1 LKWLQQRIDELPV
14 EGRWH
19 ALARGSMRDELQQQQ
34 GALVAQVLRQGE
46 GDTTSRVQ
54 RWMEQGGDTLKFTLS
69 MFADMRALRSMD
81 YATASVAVR
90 RLAQLVIAGE
100 R

>member
-1 LKWLQQRIDELPV
+1 
-14 EGRWH
+14 
-19 ALARGSMRDELQQQQ
+19 MRDELQQQQ
-34 GALVAQVLRQGE
+34 GALVAQVLRL
-46 GDTTSRVQ
+46 GDGDITTRVQ
-54 RWMEQGGDTLKFTLS
+54 SWMDQGGDTLKFTLS